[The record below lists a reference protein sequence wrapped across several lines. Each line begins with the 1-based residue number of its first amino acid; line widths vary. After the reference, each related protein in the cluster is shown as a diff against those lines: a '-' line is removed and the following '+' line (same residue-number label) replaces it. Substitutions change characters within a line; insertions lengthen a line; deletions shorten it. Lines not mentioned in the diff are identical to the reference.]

1 MLVLWPPR
9 RFPGRRPP
17 TKEQNMNRRTVLAG
31 AVAAMASPF
40 LTAVPSLADAKRQSL
55 VDQSLNSA
63 RKVLSGK
70 DYPDALRN
78 MKNARGVIIV
88 PELVQGGFILGAAG
102 GRGTLLAR
110 SSPNHW
116 S

>member
-1 MLVLWPPR
+1 
-9 RFPGRRPP
+9 
-17 TKEQNMNRRTVLAG
+17 MNRRPVLAG
-31 AVAAMASPF
+31 TAAAIASPF
-40 LTAVPSLADAKRQSL
+40 LAAGPSLADAKRQSL

-78 MKNARGVIIV
+78 MNNARGVIIV

-102 GRGTLLAR
+102 GRGTR
-110 SSPNHW
+110 PPPPSPHHLNHPPFF
-116 S
+116 SNGAPTRRPQLP